1 MSGPNPPG
9 REPDEP
15 ESEPVSDTG
24 DERASG
30 NHLPPVAGGGDKL
43 PSDQTGETD
52 AYSRAYSAPESE
64 HVTGGPYV
72 PADLRLYDYDD
83 YEESSD
89 LDDELAAPRWPW
101 VVGVAAIIAAV
112 ALVVSVSLLV
122 TRPHTSKLATG
133 DTTSS
138 APPVQDEITTTKPAP
153 PPPPPAPPPTTEIP
167 TATDDTDGHCDAA
180 TTAPT
185 GDNHGAAAGDH
196 HNGGGTAAHDH
207 HADRSAASHLFGD
220 RYQGAG

>member
-89 LDDELAAPRWPW
+89 LDDELAAP
-101 VVGVAAIIAAV
+101 
-112 ALVVSVSLLV
+112 
-122 TRPHTSKLATG
+122 
-133 DTTSS
+133 
-138 APPVQDEITTTKPAP
+138 
-153 PPPPPAPPPTTEIP
+153 
-167 TATDDTDGHCDAA
+167 
-180 TTAPT
+180 
-185 GDNHGAAAGDH
+185 
-196 HNGGGTAAHDH
+196 
-207 HADRSAASHLFGD
+207 
-220 RYQGAG
+220 

>member
-153 PPPPPAPPPTTEIP
+153 PP
-167 TATDDTDGHCDAA
+167 AA
-180 TTAPT
+180 RFRT
-185 GDNHGAAAGDH
+185 
-196 HNGGGTAAHDH
+196 
-207 HADRSAASHLFGD
+207 
-220 RYQGAG
+220 

>member
-122 TRPHTSKLATG
+122 TRPRFN
-133 DTTSS
+133 S
-138 APPVQDEITTTKPAP
+138 AV
-153 PPPPPAPPPTTEIP
+153 IP
-167 TATDDTDGHCDAA
+167 LRLVVIPLGFVGLVRKSWFRGRVA
-180 TTAPT
+180 
-185 GDNHGAAAGDH
+185 
-196 HNGGGTAAHDH
+196 
-207 HADRSAASHLFGD
+207 R
-220 RYQGAG
+220 

>member
-133 DTTSS
+133 DHRDPDS
-138 APPVQDEITTTKPAP
+138 DG
-153 PPPPPAPPPTTEIP
+153 
-167 TATDDTDGHCDAA
+167 DTDGHCDAA